1 MKERPEVKVVSDI
14 IKVIDHIVAE
24 LQGVVGTEAGKGQ
37 GGRSGFDG
45 LFRWSDTYQVRS
57 GTCT

>member
-1 MKERPEVKVVSDI
+1 MSDI